1 MGKFV
6 QVKGNSKGFAIQI
19 FEPEFEEIQ
28 DEVIQIMQESKGFF
42 KGAKFAGFQGR
53 NLRKEEEAR
62 LLEIVK
68 SDFDLKAMQ
77 ENLAAEGS
85 LEVSSGESS
94 EEASREPEPK
104 RVPLHVIARTLRSGQ
119 RIDVEGDLVLMGDA
133 NPGSILTATGNIVVV
148 GVLRGTAH
156 AGINGDD
163 SVSVSAYR
171 LEPLQLRISDVI
183 ARSPDRAE
191 QEGKREIARLNEQ
204 HEISISTI

>member
-1 MGKFV
+1 MGRFV
-6 QVKGNSKGFAIQI
+6 QVKGNAKGFAIQI
-19 FEPEFEEIQ
+19 FEPEFDEIR
-28 DEVIQIMQESKGFF
+28 DEVIQMMQESKGFF

-53 NLRKEEEAR
+53 HLREEEEAN
-62 LLEIVK
+62 LLEIVE
-68 SDFDLKAMQ
+68 SDF
-77 ENLAAEGS
+77 NLDAIK
-85 LEVSSGESS
+85 
-94 EEASREPEPK
+94 EEAAVEASCEESIVQVEPE

-148 GVLRGTAH
+148 GALRGIAH

-163 SVSVSAYR
+163 GVSVSAYR
-171 LEPLQLRISDVI
+171 LEPLQLRIADVI

-191 QEGKREIARLNEQ
+191 RDGKREIARLNER

>member
-1 MGKFV
+1 MGRFV
-6 QVKGNSKGFAIQI
+6 QVKGNAKGFAIQI
-19 FEPEFEEIQ
+19 FEPEFDEIR
-28 DEVIQIMQESKGFF
+28 DEVIQMMQESKGFF

-53 NLRKEEEAR
+53 HLREEEEAN
-62 LLEIVK
+62 LLEIVE
-68 SDFDLKAMQ
+68 SDFNLDAIKEKAAV
-77 ENLAAEGS
+77 EEP
-85 LEVSSGESS
+85 LEESH
-94 EEASREPEPK
+94 EESIVQAEPE

-148 GVLRGTAH
+148 GALRGIAH

-163 SVSVSAYR
+163 NVSVSAYR
-171 LEPLQLRISDVI
+171 LEPLQLRIADVI

-191 QEGKREIARLNEQ
+191 RDGKREIARLNER

>member
-1 MGKFV
+1 MGRFV
-6 QVKGNSKGFAIQI
+6 QVKGNAKGFAIQI
-19 FEPEFEEIQ
+19 FEPEFDEIR
-28 DEVIQIMQESKGFF
+28 DEVIQMMQESKGFF

-53 NLRKEEEAR
+53 HLREEEEAN
-62 LLEIVK
+62 LLEIVE
-68 SDFDLKAMQ
+68 SDF
-77 ENLAAEGS
+77 NLDAIK
-85 LEVSSGESS
+85 
-94 EEASREPEPK
+94 EEAVVEASCEESIVQVEPE

-148 GVLRGTAH
+148 GALRGIAH

-163 SVSVSAYR
+163 GVSVSAYR
-171 LEPLQLRISDVI
+171 LEPLQLRIADVI

-191 QEGKREIARLNEQ
+191 RDGKREIARLNER

>member
-19 FEPEFEEIQ
+19 FEPEFEEICE
-28 DEVIQIMQESKGFF
+28 EVTQMMRESKGFF

-53 NLRKEEEAR
+53 NLREDEEAR
-62 LLEIVK
+62 LLEIVE

-77 ENLAAEGS
+77 EEAREDQLNEGHEKS
-85 LEVSSGESS
+85 TADL
-94 EEASREPEPK
+94 EPE

-148 GVLRGTAH
+148 GALRGTAH

-163 SVSVSAYR
+163 GASVSAYR
-171 LEPLQLRISDVI
+171 LQPLQLRIADVI
-183 ARSPDRAE
+183 ARSPDREE
-191 QEGKREIARLNEQ
+191 QDGKREIARLNEQ

>member
-19 FEPEFEEIQ
+19 FEPEFEEICE
-28 DEVIQIMQESKGFF
+28 EVTQMMRESKGFF

-53 NLRKEEEAR
+53 NLREDEEAR
-62 LLEIVK
+62 LLEIVE

-77 ENLAAEGS
+77 EEAREDQLNEGHEKS
-85 LEVSSGESS
+85 TADL
-94 EEASREPEPK
+94 EPE

-148 GVLRGTAH
+148 GALRGTAH

-163 SVSVSAYR
+163 GVSVSAYR
-171 LEPLQLRISDVI
+171 LQPLQLRIADVI
-183 ARSPDRAE
+183 ARSPDREE
-191 QEGKREIARLNEQ
+191 QDGKREIARLNEQ